1 VADGHW
7 TIQIKNNG
15 SFEGEA
21 ANQPGNGSI
30 WFDYPELF
38 NEARYYPYGRLD
50 EFQRHKVRLWTTY
63 SQALG
68 RFGSVDVSP
77 LWRINSGLTYSLF
90 TNNVALSATQIA
102 RNPGYVRTAGTGTAA
117 TLFYGERGSENFAG
131 YAVVDLAIRYG
142 IPVWKTLRPWVQ
154 LQTYNL
160 FNNQKLIQ
168 WDTTVTPDPNSPL
181 DELGQRTG
189 YLRGANFGTGTSAA
203 HYPRWSSG
211 ETGGRTFR
219 LAFGV
224 RF

>member
-1 VADGHW
+1 M
-7 TIQIKNNG
+7 
-15 SFEGEA
+15 
-21 ANQPGNGSI
+21 
-30 WFDYPELF
+30 
-38 NEARYYPYGRLD
+38 
-50 EFQRHKVRLWTTY
+50 
-63 SQALG
+63 
-68 RFGSVDVSP
+68 
-77 LWRINSGLTYSLF
+77 
-90 TNNVALSATQIA
+90 ALSAAQIA
-102 RNPGYVRTAGTGTAA
+102 RNPGYARTAGTGTAA
-117 TLFYGERGSENFAG
+117 TLFYGERGSENFEG

-154 LQTYNL
+154 LQTYNV

-189 YLRGANFGTGTSAA
+189 YIRGANFGTGTAAA

-219 LAFGV
+219 FAFGV